1 MKSVVNYLQKHT
13 DLIMEDISDLVLAE
27 SPSTD
32 KAAVDHCGDVLK
44 AIFEKRLGIQAETEK
59 QTHYGNQLKFVLGKE
74 VMTPT

>member
-1 MKSVVNYLQKHT
+1 MLNTYTESVAMKSVVNYLQKHT

-44 AIFEKRLGIQAETEK
+44 AIF
-59 QTHYGNQLKFVLGKE
+59 
-74 VMTPT
+74 